1 MTYFDSLLIANR
13 GEIAVRVIRAC
24 RSLGIEAIAVYSD
37 ADARALHVREADRAI
52 RIGPAAAAQSYLNI
66 EAVLAAAQQTG
77 AQAIHPGYGFLSE
90 NANFARACSQAGIAF
105 IGPPAEAIE
114 TMGSKSAAK
123 RLAESVGV
131 PTVPGYNGDDQ
142 SEQRLL
148 AEAERIGFPLLIKA
162 SAGGGGKGMRSVHR
176 LTEFSAALA
185 AAQREALAA
194 FGDQHVLLEKL
205 IERPRHIEFQI
216 LGDQHGTMLHLGE
229 RECSIQRRHQKVLE
243 ESPSIALTPELR
255 ATMGAAA
262 VRLAQAVN
270 YYNAG
275 TQEFMLDA
283 NGEFYFLEM
292 NTRLQVE
299 HPVTELVTGLD
310 LVQLQIAIAAGQHL
324 PFAQADIQQ
333 TGHAIE
339 VRLYAEDPVQMLP
352 SIGQLS
358 SYTPPEGP
366 GIRLDTGVTV
376 GDHVTINYDP
386 MLAKLIV
393 WGEQREQA
401 IARLRYALQHFA
413 VAGVTTNIP
422 LLQAIINTP
431 AYHAGAT
438 TTDFLQTYA
447 ISEQLQDRQLPPTLA
462 LAARALFDLEPDPDA
477 ALIADPWQVPWRA
490 AHMPHQL
497 RYQSNDQTVP
507 IKAQPQAPQAW
518 LVTINDEQLEIVVL
532 RRHLNRMV
540 VRVADRIY
548 QCQLE
553 HDNLIWQGVGYQIKP
568 AAAPSL
574 DQNNGHKG
582 DASLEAPMPG
592 TIIKLLVAE
601 GEQVSAGQPLLI
613 MEAMKMEH
621 TVTAPYA
628 GTVAKLPYRQGQ
640 QVSGGVALAEITAE

>member
-90 NANFARACSQAGIAF
+90 NANFARACSAAGIAF
-105 IGPPAEAIE
+105 VGPPAEAIE
-114 TMGSKSAAK
+114 VMGSKSAAK

-162 SAGGGGKGMRSVHR
+162 SAGGGGKGMRSVHSVA
-176 LTEFSAALA
+176 EFLPALA

-270 YYNAG
+270 YSNAG

-283 NGEFYFLEM
+283 DGKFYFLEM

-310 LVQLQIAIAAGQHL
+310 LVQLQIMIAAGERL
-324 PFAQADIQQ
+324 PFDQAAIQQ

-352 SIGQLS
+352 SIGQLT

-393 WGEQREQA
+393 WGEQRQQA
-401 IARLRYALQHFA
+401 IARLRYALQHFE

-431 AYHAGAT
+431 AYHEGAT
-438 TTDFLQTYA
+438 TTDFLQTHA
-447 ISEQLQDRQLPPTLA
+447 IGEQLQQQQLPPNLA
-462 LAARALFDLEPDPDA
+462 LAARALFDLEPDPAA
-477 ALIADPWQVPWRA
+477 ALVADPWNVPWRA
-490 AHMPHQL
+490 AQMPHHL
-497 RYQSNDQTVP
+497 RYQSAGETLAL
-507 IKAQPQAPQAW
+507 KAQPQAPQEW
-518 LVTINDEQLEIVVL
+518 LITIGDEQFEIVVL

-540 VRVADRIY
+540 VRVADQIY
-548 QCQLE
+548 QAQLE
-553 HDNLIWQGVGYQIKP
+553 QHSLVWQGVGYQIAP
-568 AAAPSL
+568 APAPNL
-574 DQNNGHKG
+574 EQQRGHKG

-601 GEQVSAGQPLLI
+601 GEHVSAGQPLLI

-621 TVTAPYA
+621 TVTAPHA

-640 QVSGGVALAEITAE
+640 QVSGGVALAEISAE